1 MPFWHMDA
9 AMASLLI
16 LQTATDEGL
25 GSCFI
30 GIPPDRDAAVREAFG
45 IPDDHDPVGVIT
57 IGHRASGER
66 PVRLAALAAAPR
78 ASTSSCTAAAGVT
91 DTPNHGH

>member
-16 LQTATDEGL
+16 LQTATDAGL

-30 GIPPDRDAAVREAFG
+30 GVPPDKDAAVREAFG

-57 IGHRASGER
+57 IGHRAGRREAI
-66 PVRLAALAAAPR
+66 RLAAHPRQRRAARRARAPG
-78 ASTSSCTAAAGVT
+78 ALG
-91 DTPNHGH
+91 GH

>member
-16 LQTATDEGL
+16 LQTATDAGL

-30 GIPPDRDAAVREAFG
+30 GVPPDKDARVREVFG

-57 IGHRASGER
+57 IGHRSEGEGPSGS
-66 PVRLAALAAAPR
+66 PR
-78 ASTSSCTAAAGVT
+78 SRRRRDLDSLVHRGRWSHPHSQPE
-91 DTPNHGH
+91 D

>member
-1 MPFWHMDA
+1 MREARWPMPFWHMDA

-30 GIPPDRDAAVREAFG
+30 GIPPERERAVRDAFG

-57 IGHRASGER
+57 IGHRAE
-66 PVRLAALAAAPR
+66 AER
-78 ASTSSCTAAAGVT
+78 ASGSPRTRRRRDLAELV
-91 DTPNHGH
+91 HRGHWDR